1 MNIDRQRNS
10 FLITAAYFYGFLG
23 LICSVER
30 NDELF
35 GFYSITLGIY
45 SCLYHYHD
53 ELRFFWE
60 DFVCSFFLKL
70 HLFTNYIFWL
80 SWGEIFFYLFLSD
93 ILGYII
99 FYISVKSWNYK
110 HHNCGYSVSHNIWH
124 IYTGGL
130 SFFAGMTEKRV
141 DIGYW
146 NGIFFGLFICFMMI
160 NKVYYKYNILK

>member
-1 MNIDRQRNS
+1 M
-10 FLITAAYFYGFLG
+10 
-23 LICSVER
+23 
-30 NDELF
+30 
-35 GFYSITLGIY
+35 
-45 SCLYHYHD
+45 
-53 ELRFFWE
+53 
-60 DFVCSFFLKL
+60 